1 MSDPIMPL
9 RRTALALAAMIALG
23 SASAANSDFVNS
35 YQGADAQRMNLSAI
49 SADESYT
56 HYIVSYHEDAYE
68 LSSASA
74 RQSDF
79 KRVAAETGMRVN
91 SVRTLATGDEL
102 VEVRGDVARF
112 SRNEDV
118 QLRVMQAF
126 ARNPNVVSVEPDR
139 RMTIAAPNDTH
150 WGVQWALHSGA
161 GGLNMTSVWPIA
173 TGAGVRVAVLDT
185 GITPHSDLTGRVI
198 GGYDFVSNAANAR
211 DGNGRDSNPRD
222 EGDWYLAGEC
232 GSSYGSNSS
241 WHGTHV
247 TGTVVASTN
256 NNKGVAGMAYG
267 ATVVPVRVLAKC
279 GGTTSDIVDA
289 MVWASGGS
297 VPGVPNNPHPAKVLN
312 LSLGGGGS
320 CGSAYQNAVNSAR
333 SRGSVVVVA
342 AGNSNANVANF
353 TPASCS
359 NVIAVASTTKAGG
372 RSSFSN
378 YGAGITVSAPGG
390 GAGGDI
396 ASTVNSGTREPT
408 TEGYSY
414 MAGTSMAA
422 PHVAAMAALMLEV
435 NPSLTPAQV
444 TSYMVNNA
452 RSLPGAC
459 SGGCGAGII
468 DPAATLAALGSSG
481 PGPDPDP
488 DPPAPG
494 DVTLS
499 NGVPVNNISGGSNV
513 WSSTYRINVPAG
525 ATNLSIEMSGG
536 TGDADLYVRYG
547 SAPTTSNYDCRP
559 YRYGNNESCTA
570 ATPSVGT
577 YYIRIRGY
585 QPYSGVKLVASYD
598 APGGGGGSN
607 VLQNGVPVT
616 GLSAT
621 AGNWT
626 QTYTLNVPSGATNLR
641 VETYGGSGDSD
652 MYLRIGSE
660 PTTSQYDCRPYRAG
674 NSEACVA
681 ASATPG
687 VYYVR
692 LRAYQSFSGVTLKA
706 SYNP

>member
-23 SASAANSDFVNS
+23 SASAAASDLANT

-49 SADESYT
+49 SAEENYT
-56 HYIVSYHEDAYE
+56 HYIVSYHEDSYE

-74 RQSDF
+74 RQNDL
-79 KRVAAETGMRVN
+79 KRVAAETGMRVTR
-91 SVRTLATGDEL
+91 VRTLATGDEL

-126 ARNPNVVSVEPDR
+126 ARNTSVVSVEPDR

-150 WGVQWALHSGA
+150 WGVQWALHAGA
-161 GGLNMTSVWPIA
+161 GGLDMTSVWPIA

-185 GITPHSDLTGRVI
+185 GITTHSDLTGRVI
-198 GGYDFVSNAANAR
+198 GGYDFVSNATNAR

-222 EGDWYLAGEC
+222 EGDWFLAGEC
-232 GSSYGSNSS
+232 GSSSGSNSS

-289 MVWASGGS
+289 IVWASGGS
-297 VPGVPNNPHPAKVLN
+297 VPGVPSNPHPAKVLN

-359 NVIAVASTTKAGG
+359 NVIAVASTTKAGA

-390 GAGGDI
+390 GAGNDI
-396 ASTVNSGTREPT
+396 ASTVNAGTREPT
-408 TEGYSY
+408 SEGYAY

-452 RSLPGAC
+452 RPLPGAC

-468 DPAATLAALGSSG
+468 DPAATLAALGAGG

-488 DPPAPG
+488 PTPG
-494 DVTLS
+494 EVTLS
-499 NGVPVNNISGGSNV
+499 NGVPVSNISGGSGE
-513 WSSTYRINVPAG
+513 WSSIYRITVPAG
-525 ATNLSIEMSGG
+525 ATNLSVNMSGG
-536 TGDADLYVRYG
+536 SGDADLYLRFG
-547 SAPTTSNYDCRP
+547 SAPTTSSYDCRP
-559 YRYGNNESCTA
+559 YRYGNNESCTVA
-570 ATPSVGT
+570 APSAGT
-577 YYIRIRGY
+577 YYVRIRGY
-585 QPYSGVKLVASYD
+585 QPYSGVSLVASYD
-598 APGGGGGSN
+598 APASGN

-626 QTYTLNVPSGATNLR
+626 QTYTFNVPAGATNLR
-641 VETYGGSGDSD
+641 IETYGGSGDSD
-652 MYLRIGSE
+652 MYVRIGSE

-681 ASATPG
+681 SSASPG

-692 LRAYQSFSGVTLKA
+692 MRAYQSFSGLTLKA
-706 SYNP
+706 SYTP

>member
-9 RRTALALAAMIALG
+9 RRTAIALAAMIAFG
-23 SASAANSDFVNS
+23 SVSAANTDLVNS

-49 SADESYT
+49 SAEENYT
-56 HYIVSYHEDAYE
+56 HYIVSYHDDAYE
-68 LSSASA
+68 LSSSSA

-79 KRVAAETGMRVN
+79 ARVAAETGMRVS

-102 VEVRGDVARF
+102 VEVRGDAARF
-112 SRNEDV
+112 SRNDDV

-126 ARNPNVVSVEPDR
+126 ARNTSVASVEPDR
-139 RMTIAAPNDTH
+139 RMTIAITPNDTH
-150 WGVQWALHSGA
+150 WGVQWALHAGG
-161 GGLNMTSVWPIA
+161 GGLNMPAAWPMA

-222 EGDWYLAGEC
+222 EGDWFLAGEC

-247 TGTVVASTN
+247 TGTIVATAN
-256 NNKGVAGMAYG
+256 NSKGVAGMAYG

-297 VPGVPNNPHPAKVLN
+297 VSGVPSNPHPAKVLN

-353 TPASCS
+353 TPASCN

-378 YGAGITVSAPGG
+378 YGARITVSAPGG

-422 PHVAAMAALMLEV
+422 PHVAAMAALMLQV
-435 NPSLTPAQV
+435 DPSLTPAQV
-444 TSYMVNNA
+444 TSYMTNYA
-452 RSLPGAC
+452 RPLPGAC
-459 SGGCGAGII
+459 SGGCGAGLI
-468 DPAATLAALGSSG
+468 DPAATLIALGSSG

-499 NGVPVNNISGGSNV
+499 NGVPVNNISGASGA
-513 WSSTYRINVPAG
+513 WSSLYRITVPAG
-525 ATNLSIEMSGG
+525 ATNLAINMSGG
-536 TGDADLYVRYG
+536 SGDADLYVRFG
-547 SAPTTSNYDCRP
+547 AAPTTSTYDCRP
-559 YRYGNNESCTA
+559 YRYGNNESCSA
-570 ATPSVGT
+570 ATPTAGT
-577 YYIRIRGY
+577 YYVRIRGG
-585 QPYSGVKLVASYD
+585 QAYSGVKLVASYD
-598 APGGGGGSN
+598 APGGGSN

-626 QTYTLNVPSGATNLR
+626 QTYTLNVPAGATNLR
-641 VETYGGSGDSD
+641 VETYGGSGDAD

-660 PTTSQYDCRPYRAG
+660 PTTSQYSCRPYRAG

-681 ASATPG
+681 ASPTPG